1 MWKWIP
7 GPPGR
12 LRVGLPKGVYCAA
25 DTMSTP
31 IRQGRGSRQGQERRA
46 ALLSLLACLGLILV
60 QVRGSLHLVLES
72 HCVAHEVG
80 ACGEWHGE
88 DHAQHG
94 HLDALANAQAR
105 GTHPAPASSDGTHCP
120 YTLTDHPGQTG
131 AKAPLRP
138 HGPSLS
144 GLAPGEFTLHTP
156 CPPAVSGS
164 QRPDFGPLRTL
175 LERAATP
182 RGPPCIV

>member
-12 LRVGLPKGVYCAA
+12 LRMGLPRGVYCAT
-25 DTMSTP
+25 DTMRTP
-31 IRQGRGSRQGQERRA
+31 IRQGPGSRQGQERRA
-46 ALLSLLACLGLILV
+46 ALLGLLACLGLILA

-80 ACGEWHGE
+80 ACGEWHGT

-94 HLDALANAQAR
+94 HPDAPTNALAR
-105 GTHPAPASSDGTHCP
+105 GTHPAPANSEGTHCP
-120 YTLTDHPGQTG
+120 YTLADHPGQAS
-131 AKAPLRP
+131 AKAPLGT
-138 HGPSLS
+138 HGPTLS
-144 GLAPGEFTLHTP
+144 GLAPEVFTLHTP
-156 CPPAVSGS
+156 CPPALSGAE
-164 QRPDFGPLRTL
+164 RPDFGPLRTL
-175 LERAATP
+175 LQGAATP